1 LIKKSFAK
9 DATHENGLSDNGSAR
24 ANGDEPPRGRTLSN
38 AEVKRLLDNARS
50 PRNRAIFLIAL
61 ENGVSLSTI
70 RNLKYED
77 VAEGLSKKE
86 H

>member
-1 LIKKSFAK
+1 M
-9 DATHENGLSDNGSAR
+9 AR
-24 ANGDEPPRGRTLSN
+24 RKVINRDEPPRGRILSN

-50 PRNRAIFLIAL
+50 PRDRAIILIAL

-70 RNLKYED
+70 RSLKYED
-77 VAEGLSKKE
+77 VTESLSKNE

>member
-1 LIKKSFAK
+1 MVRRKVI
-9 DATHENGLSDNGSAR
+9 NR
-24 ANGDEPPRGRTLSN
+24 DEPPRGRFLSN

-50 PRNRAIFLIAL
+50 PRDRAIILIAL

-77 VAEGLSKKE
+77 VAEDYQKMSTS
-86 H
+86 